1 MGLETPRSGTLHEA
15 QQKVVNLLT
24 PGGVPTEGGN
34 PPEEQQ
40 ETQVA
45 QDDLMGQLE
54 EESQDLESEE
64 ESPDYN
70 EDDEEVRTFKIRVKG
85 QDKEVTE
92 SELIKL
98 ASMGEDYTKKTQD
111 LSEQRK
117 RLELI
122 AQDADAARG
131 RMSQVLPELESN
143 LLSIKKQLES
153 EPDWDALYKADPIK
167 AARLQR
173 QFDKKKVE
181 NTHELKTVQAEQQR
195 LQAENDTR
203 IAQAKNEFLIDQGK
217 LLLEKIPQWKEDKVA
232 ISEKTEIEKWVLSND
247 YLDQN
252 QLNNIMDWGSVA
264 IMRKAWLYDQGKAK
278 VAKQRSKSTRTL
290 SPGSKGSAPKRDSL
304 KSKRETFAKT
314 GKSRDAQALVQSI
327 LNRKKSR

>member
-15 QQKVVNLLT
+15 QKKVVNLLT
-24 PGGVPTEGGN
+24 PEGVPKEEDN
-34 PPEEQQ
+34 PPGEQQ

-45 QDDLMGQLE
+45 QDDLPGQPE
-54 EESQDLESEE
+54 EESHDLESED
-64 ESPDYN
+64 ESPNYN
-70 EDDEEVRTFKIRVKG
+70 EDDEEARTFKIKVKG
-85 QDKEVTE
+85 VEKEVTE

-122 AQDADAARG
+122 THDADAARG

-143 LLSIKKQLES
+143 LLSIQKQLKA
-153 EPDWDALYKADPIK
+153 EPDWDSLYKADPIK

-173 QFDKKKVE
+173 QFDKKKLE
-181 NTHELKTVQAEQQR
+181 NDQELTKVQEEQQR
-195 LQAENDTR
+195 LHAENDTR
-203 IAQAKNEFLIDQGK
+203 IAQAKNEFLVDQGK
-217 LLLEKIPQWKEDKVA
+217 VLLNKIPEWKDDKVA
-232 ISEKTEIEKWVLSND
+232 ITEKTEIEKWVLSND
-247 YLDQN
+247 FLDQN

-290 SPGSKGSAPKRDSL
+290 SPGSKGSVPRRDAL

-314 GKSRDAQALVQSI
+314 GKSKDAQVLVESI
-327 LNRKKSR
+327 LNRK

>member
-24 PGGVPTEGGN
+24 PGGVPTEEGN

-45 QDDLMGQLE
+45 QNDLLGQLE

-70 EDDEEVRTFKIRVKG
+70 EDDEEARTFKIRVKG

-122 AQDADAARG
+122 AHKSYPNLNPIFFRL
-131 RMSQVLPELESN
+131 RNNSN
-143 LLSIKKQLES
+143 RSPIGTPFIRLIQSKQ
-153 EPDWDALYKADPIK
+153 
-167 AARLQR
+167 
-173 QFDKKKVE
+173 
-181 NTHELKTVQAEQQR
+181 
-195 LQAENDTR
+195 
-203 IAQAKNEFLIDQGK
+203 QGC
-217 LLLEKIPQWKEDKVA
+217 
-232 ISEKTEIEKWVLSND
+232 
-247 YLDQN
+247 
-252 QLNNIMDWGSVA
+252 SVN
-264 IMRKAWLYDQGKAK
+264 
-278 VAKQRSKSTRTL
+278 ST
-290 SPGSKGSAPKRDSL
+290 KR
-304 KSKRETFAKT
+304 KSKIRT
-314 GKSRDAQALVQSI
+314 S
-327 LNRKKSR
+327 